1 MENCLKELRV
11 ETSRML
17 TSGGWLCKP
26 LMTRARESFRD
37 CMGAELERV
46 ENEQGIGTFR
56 LEKKTVDTRIKKL

>member
-1 MENCLKELRV
+1 
-11 ETSRML
+11 ML